1 MPDREAQA
9 AEYRR
14 FVEDL
19 RAVEREPPEIRKTE

>member
-19 RAVEREPPEIRKTE
+19 RAVGRELPEIRKAA